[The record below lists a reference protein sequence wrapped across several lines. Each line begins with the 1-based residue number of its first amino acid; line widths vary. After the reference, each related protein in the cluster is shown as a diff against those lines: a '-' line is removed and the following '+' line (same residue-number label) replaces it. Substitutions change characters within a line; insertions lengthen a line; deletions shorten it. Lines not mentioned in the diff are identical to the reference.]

1 MYLMITVASICAVVL
16 IACLLALVCRHHKTL
31 WIASDDVILC
41 FVSPVAIML
50 ATFGFIS
57 LGWRITHG
65 GLAAVPIGGWIG
77 SAVIVAAAVA
87 TWLLLARRIREAG
100 RAASRSGA
108 AP

>member
-1 MYLMITVASICAVVL
+1 MYILISVASICAVVL

-31 WIASDDVILC
+31 WIASDDAILC
-41 FVSPVAIML
+41 FVSPAVIML

-57 LGWRITHG
+57 VGWRVTHG
-65 GLAAVPIGGWIG
+65 GFAAVPSGGWIG

-87 TWLLLARRIREAG
+87 TWFLLSARIREAG
-100 RAASRSGA
+100 RDASCSGA